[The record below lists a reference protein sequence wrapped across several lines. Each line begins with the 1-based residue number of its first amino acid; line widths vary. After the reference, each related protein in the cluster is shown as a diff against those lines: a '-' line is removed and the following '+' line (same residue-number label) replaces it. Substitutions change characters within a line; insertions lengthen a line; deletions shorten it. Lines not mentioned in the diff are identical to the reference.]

1 MVTLQ
6 EPTCDLNASG
16 ALGSSPMSAPGELAP
31 ATRNR
36 LLGLLLLFSFLLYA
50 NCLFNGF
57 AVDDHSQIEMNP
69 YVHSFKYVGKL
80 FGTSLLAQQGK
91 QAVPNFYRPLTNLA
105 FLIEYQLFGES
116 PLGYHLV
123 SILLHCL
130 AVWLVLAVGS
140 RLFKSDSLGF
150 LAAFLFAV
158 HPVHVESV
166 AWIDAIGDPLVTV
179 FVLLAFWSYWRLGE
193 TGNSPRTALYAAMIL
208 AFAAGLFTKETA
220 VIFPVLATIFEHLY
234 RADRFETR
242 WTQKLSRCAGIWMT
256 LAIYIALR
264 VAAVG
269 QLIPS
274 RLHTE
279 VSPMEAV
286 YSAIALVGQYACK
299 LIWPMPLIAFYP
311 FQKST
316 SIFEPTV
323 ILGICVLLCSIGLFF
338 FLWRHSHLYSFL
350 LLWMAFSIAPALN
363 TRWMTASVFAERY
376 FYLPSVAFCWLV
388 AGGLL
393 WLWNRTRAEHKAYRW
408 AMSGAFVIV
417 ASLGAY
423 VSVAR
428 TFDWRND
435 RALVVSTLRVLPN
448 SPHTHVQYANFRW
461 SEGGHAEAERE
472 WQTALSLN
480 PESVEAMAG
489 LARADLERND
499 YPRAIA
505 WLQKAIALKPN
516 YAGAH
521 VLLGKV
527 LEAQGHNS
535 GAETEYLRART
546 IHPNDTDAMNALGDL
561 YFRENRLEEAAQQF
575 RSSVEI
581 ASLLDTWISLGK
593 IYDQLGQSDRAMDAW
608 SHVVEM
614 ERFNPEAHRSL
625 GRIYLS
631 RRQWADAQN
640 EFQMCLLM
648 NPKDPAALAGLQEAK
663 NSASAGSAPR

>member
-6 EPTCDLNASG
+6 EPSTSLNSPDARRSSNLSTPG
-16 ALGSSPMSAPGELAP
+16 ALAP
-31 ATRNR
+31 AIRNR

-57 AVDDHSQIEMNP
+57 AFDDHSQIEMNP

-116 PLGYHLV
+116 PLGYHLI

-158 HPVHVESV
+158 HPVHVEPI
-166 AWIDAIGDPLVTV
+166 AWIDAVGDPLVTV
-179 FVLLAFWSYWRLGE
+179 FILLAFWSYWRLGE
-193 TGNSPRTALYAAMIL
+193 PENTSRGALYAAMLL

-220 VIFPVLATIFEHLY
+220 VIFPVLATLFEHFY

-242 WTQKLSRCAGIWMT
+242 WTQKLSRYAGIWMT

-286 YSAIALVGQYACK
+286 YSAIALVGQYGHK
-299 LIWPMPLIAFYP
+299 FMWPAPLIAFYP

-316 SIFEPTV
+316 SIFEPAV
-323 ILGICVLLCSIGLFF
+323 ILGICVLLFSIGLFF
-338 FLWRHSHLYSFL
+338 FLWRRSHLYSFL
-350 LLWMAFSIAPALN
+350 LLWMAFSVAPALN

-376 FYLPSVAFCWLV
+376 LYLPSVAFCWLL

-393 WLWNRTRAEHKAYRW
+393 WLWNRAGAENKAFRW
-408 AMSGAFVIV
+408 AMSGALVIV
-417 ASLGAY
+417 GCVGAY
-423 VSVAR
+423 SSVAR

-461 SEGGHAEAERE
+461 SEGVHAEAEQE
-472 WQTALSLN
+472 WQIALSLN

-489 LARADLERND
+489 LARAALERKD
-499 YPRAIA
+499 YAGAIA

-516 YAGAH
+516 YADAH
-521 VLLGKV
+521 VLHGEV
-527 LEAQGHNS
+527 LEAQGDSS
-535 GAETEYLRART
+535 GAESEYLRARS
-546 IHPNDTDAMNALGDL
+546 IHPNDTGAMNALGSL
-561 YFRENRLEEAAQQF
+561 YLQENRLEEAAGQF
-575 RSSVEI
+575 RASAEI
-581 ASLLDTWISLGK
+581 APVLDTWVSLGR
-593 IYDQLGQSDRAMDAW
+593 IYDDLGKPELAVEAW

-631 RRQWADAQN
+631 RRQWTDARN

-648 NPKDPAALAGLQEAK
+648 NPKDPVALAGLQEAK
-663 NSASAGSAPR
+663 NPANTGSAPR